1 MDGNIWDKFDR
12 EIDTEGLAK
21 DVEEAAA
28 NGGGNFKE
36 VPHDTYEVEINKLE
50 MTTSRKGDPML
61 SCWMKILDVQGQSD
75 LHESGGDAGLPDSY
89 CQ

>member
-28 NGGGNFKE
+28 NGGGRLRVNAKDI
-36 VPHDTYEVEINKLE
+36 P
-50 MTTSRKGDPML
+50 
-61 SCWMKILDVQGQSD
+61 LDV
-75 LHESGGDAGLPDSY
+75 DALFTVYDEANANAAAGKKAAPAPTTTKTGRSSRRKAETPRHKRR
-89 CQ
+89 

>member
-28 NGGGNFKE
+28 NGGGDFKE
-36 VPHDTYEVEINKLE
+36 VSISSITS
-50 MTTSRKGDPML
+50 MTIPL
-61 SCWMKILDVQGQSD
+61 
-75 LHESGGDAGLPDSY
+75 Y
-89 CQ
+89 

>member
-1 MDGNIWDKFDR
+1 MNGNIWDKFDR

-36 VPHDTYEVEINKLE
+36 SLHAGIPMKWRS
-50 MTTSRKGDPML
+50 TSWK
-61 SCWMKILDVQGQSD
+61 
-75 LHESGGDAGLPDSY
+75 
-89 CQ
+89 